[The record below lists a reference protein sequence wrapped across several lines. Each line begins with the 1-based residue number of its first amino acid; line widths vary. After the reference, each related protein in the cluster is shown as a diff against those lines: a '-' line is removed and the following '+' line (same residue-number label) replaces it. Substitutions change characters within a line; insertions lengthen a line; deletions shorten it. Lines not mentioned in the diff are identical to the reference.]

1 MFIQKTSRLT
11 FQGKECCSGMDCT
24 DIERAINDMAM
35 LPYVSRININGKI
48 NLLGDVGEMDVAIYP
63 NSVSQKVE
71 LYIRNK
77 KKFIAVVPILQNDTV
92 RVSLVKN
99 GTASDENEIGTF
111 EMEVQ
116 IYGSR
121 FID

>member
-11 FQGKECCSGMDCT
+11 FQGKECCNGMNCT

-35 LPYVSRININGKI
+35 SPYVSRININGKI
-48 NLLGDVGEMDVAIYP
+48 NLLGDVGEMDIAIYP
-63 NSVSQKVE
+63 NSANQKVE

-99 GTASDENEIGTF
+99 GTASDENEIKTF